1 MSQDRIADMLT
12 NIKNSYLTR
21 KKEVVIPWSP
31 VNYAVA
37 KVLLSENYIQQ
48 ANKRKRKN
56 GYGEEILIGLRYSS
70 GQAIWRNVRRISK
83 PGRRIYVS
91 VGDLVNYNR
100 RLGITII
107 STSQGVMTTKI
118 AAKKN
123 LGGELICRI
132 W

>member
-12 NIKNSYLTR
+12 NIKNSYLAR

-31 VNYAVA
+31 INYAVA
-37 KVLLSENYIQQ
+37 KVLLSENYIQK
-48 ANKRKRKN
+48 ANKRKRKD
-56 GYGEEILIGLRYSS
+56 GYGEEILVGLRYS
-70 GQAIWRNVRRISK
+70 GGRRIWKNVRRISK
-83 PGRRIYVS
+83 PGRRVYVS

-100 RLGITII
+100 RLGIAII
-107 STSQGVMTTKI
+107 STPQGVMTAKM

>member
-1 MSQDRIADMLT
+1 MSQDKIADMLSS
-12 NIKNSYLTR
+12 IKNSYLVR
-21 KKEVVIPWSP
+21 RKEVVVPWSP

-37 KVLLSENYIQQ
+37 KVLLSENYIQR
-48 ANKRKRKN
+48 ASKRKRKN
-56 GYGEEILIGLRYSS
+56 GYGEEILIGLRYNG
-70 GQAIWRNVRRISK
+70 GQVIWKNVCRISK
-83 PGRRIYVS
+83 PGRRIYAS
-91 VGDLVNYNR
+91 VGDLVSYNR

-107 STSQGVMTTKI
+107 STSQGVMTTKM

>member
-12 NIKNSYLTR
+12 NIKNSYLVR

-37 KVLLSENYIQQ
+37 KVLLSESYIQK
-48 ANKRKRKN
+48 ASKRKRKN
-56 GYGEEILIGLRYSS
+56 GYGEEILVGLRYS
-70 GQAIWRNVRRISK
+70 GGRTIWKNVRRISK
-83 PGRRIYVS
+83 PGRRVYAV

-100 RLGITII
+100 RLGIAII
-107 STSQGVMTTKI
+107 STPQGVMTTKM

-123 LGGELICRI
+123 LGGELICRV

>member
-12 NIKNSYLTR
+12 NIKNSYLAR

-31 VNYAVA
+31 INYAVA
-37 KVLLSENYIQQ
+37 KVLLSENYIQK
-48 ANKRKRKN
+48 ANKRKRKD
-56 GYGEEILIGLRYSS
+56 GYGEEILVGLRYS
-70 GQAIWRNVRRISK
+70 GGRRIWKNVRRISK
-83 PGRRIYVS
+83 PGRRVYAS
-91 VGDLVNYNR
+91 VGDLANHNR

-107 STSQGVMTTKI
+107 STPQGVMTAKM

>member
-12 NIKNSYLTR
+12 NIKNSYLVR

-37 KVLLSENYIQQ
+37 KVLLSESYIQKDS
-48 ANKRKRKN
+48 KRKRKN
-56 GYGEEILIGLRYSS
+56 GYGEEILVGLRYS
-70 GQAIWRNVRRISK
+70 GGRTIWKNVRRISK
-83 PGRRIYVS
+83 PGRRVYAV

-100 RLGITII
+100 RLGIAII
-107 STSQGVMTTKI
+107 STPHGVMTTKM

-123 LGGELICRI
+123 LGGELICRV

>member
-12 NIKNSYLTR
+12 NIKNSYLVR

-31 VNYAVA
+31 INYAVA
-37 KVLLSENYIQQ
+37 KVLALERYIQKVS
-48 ANKRKRKN
+48 KRKRKN
-56 GYGEEILIGLRYSS
+56 GYGEEILVGLRYS
-70 GQAIWRNVRRISK
+70 GGRRIWKNVRRISK
-83 PGRRIYVS
+83 PGRRVYAS

-100 RLGITII
+100 RLGIAII
-107 STSQGVMTTKI
+107 STPQGVMTTKM

-123 LGGELICRI
+123 LGGELICRV